1 MATQDEASVLDQIRQ
16 HLLGD
21 LGELED
27 FLMDFDASNLDVKA
41 EPEISTSESYYSSS
55 PSTSESS
62 ISDSSQ
68 INFSDLQFYKVDDS
82 GKVQKL
88 RGMIRI
94 AVLQLFG

>member
-41 EPEISTSESYYSSS
+41 EPEISTSESYHSSS

-62 ISDSSQ
+62 ISDSYQ
-68 INFSDLQFYKVDDS
+68 INLN
-82 GKVQKL
+82 KL
-88 RGMIRI
+88 VVRKIGSNLIS
-94 AVLQLFG
+94 